1 MATLNTNYT
10 LLLNNYMGNF
20 GGVDAYLRV
29 YAKIER
35 QDLVNNKSY
44 VNIKQ
49 AIYASANY
57 IYTGDN
63 TYYLNSNIGSTG
75 TRSGSFTFYAGE
87 TVVNT
92 INAWANHNNDGTF
105 TLSGSAGFTSQAWGK
120 GSSGNYSATLP
131 TIPRGSKINDF
142 SGSFNLGDPL
152 TFSITKNVAS
162 YYDVL
167 QIGFIKDNTTEYV
180 VLDTIENV
188 ENGYIWNPTESMLN
202 TIYTNTPT
210 QNSRTLTF
218 RLSTYTDST
227 KATQIG
233 DTNEKSNVG
242 MIVNANPIFTSF
254 NYEDANSNTIA
265 LTGNS
270 SKIINGYSTLRISN
284 LAAAG
289 NKGATLQLIQINDI
303 QYPYSENFTIDIE
316 KWTSNKITIYV
327 IDSRNNSTKLETLI
341 GINFINYTEKTITER
356 SCLREGSINE
366 ESILSFKGTFF
377 NSSFGAVANTLTAS
391 YKYKETGSSA
401 WISGATALNLTINN
415 NNFSFEGYIKG
426 DTNTGFSADKSFDI
440 QIIITD
446 VLSERAITFILTSG
460 EPAIDVYKSNVA
472 FGGIYNEDESEYQA
486 QFKKAV
492 NFYGGI
498 YKNGV
503 EIGGESLPIGSMIP
517 FGSQENIPSNWKICD
532 GSAISR
538 ETYAEL
544 FDVIGTSYGAGDGS
558 TTFNLPD
565 KRGRVSVG
573 LDSNQTEFDTIGK
586 KSGEKTHQLT
596 INEMPSHDHRLT
608 PFVDIRQGDGQT
620 NANSG
625 SLGTH
630 LGGYVSK
637 PNTLVSPTGGDQ
649 PHNNLQP
656 YEVDVWIIKV
666 SNLVSSLESKNA
678 NVIDNLTSASAT
690 DALSANM
697 GKELN
702 EKIINI
708 LKPKLLGAGAYTTS
722 GTLNED
728 ITNYNYIIF
737 DGWLA
742 NSECATCVINIE
754 TFELNKVYYSNLT
767 LDAYSRRIGVKF
779 TSNTSFTVI
788 RDTGDLTIKNIYGIG
803 KRK

>member
-49 AIYASANY
+49 AIYATADY

-63 TYYLNSNIGSTG
+63 SYYLNSNIGSTG
-75 TRSGSFTFYAGE
+75 NRSGSFTFHAGE
-87 TVVNT
+87 TVVST
-92 INAWANHNNDGTF
+92 VNAWANHNNDGTF
-105 TLSGSAGFTSQAWGK
+105 TLSGSAGFTSIAWNK

-142 SGSFNLGDPL
+142 SGSFNLGDPV
-152 TFSITKNVAS
+152 TFSITKNVDS

-188 ENGYIWNPTESMLN
+188 ENGYVWNPTEAMLN

-233 DTNEKSNVG
+233 DTNEKTNVG
-242 MIVNANPIFTSF
+242 MIVNANPTFTSF

-284 LAAAG
+284 LAATA

-391 YKYKETGSSA
+391 YKYKETGSNA
-401 WISGATALNLTINN
+401 WISGITALNLTINN
-415 NNFSFEGYIKG
+415 NNFNFEGYIKG
-426 DTNTGFSADKSFDI
+426 DTNVGFSADKSFDI

-446 VLSERAITFILTSG
+446 LLSERSITLILAVG

-472 FGGIYNEDESEYQA
+472 FGGIYDELESDYQA
-486 QFKKAV
+486 QFKKPT
-492 NFYGGI
+492 NFYGGV

-503 EIGGESLPIGSMIP
+503 EIATLNDIPSPLDVYSTDEIIVGTWIDGKPLYRKSYVVKGITATSYTFSLTDLNMDMCFFDFSHSIFKQGVFSLPFGIYGSNTDYNRVFFQDNNKVVFQ
-517 FGSQENIPSNWKICD
+517 FGSVYTMSKDLYFTIEYTK
-532 GSAISR
+532 
-538 ETYAEL
+538 
-544 FDVIGTSYGAGDGS
+544 
-558 TTFNLPD
+558 TTD
-565 KRGRVSVG
+565 
-573 LDSNQTEFDTIGK
+573 
-586 KSGEKTHQLT
+586 
-596 INEMPSHDHRLT
+596 
-608 PFVDIRQGDGQT
+608 
-620 NANSG
+620 
-625 SLGTH
+625 
-630 LGGYVSK
+630 
-637 PNTLVSPTGGDQ
+637 
-649 PHNNLQP
+649 
-656 YEVDVWIIKV
+656 
-666 SNLVSSLESKNA
+666 
-678 NVIDNLTSASAT
+678 
-690 DALSANM
+690 
-697 GKELN
+697 
-702 EKIINI
+702 
-708 LKPKLLGAGAYTTS
+708 
-722 GTLNED
+722 
-728 ITNYNYIIF
+728 
-737 DGWLA
+737 
-742 NSECATCVINIE
+742 
-754 TFELNKVYYSNLT
+754 
-767 LDAYSRRIGVKF
+767 
-779 TSNTSFTVI
+779 
-788 RDTGDLTIKNIYGIG
+788 
-803 KRK
+803 

>member
-10 LLLNNYMGNF
+10 LLLNNYIGNF

-75 TRSGSFTFYAGE
+75 VRSGSFSFYAGE

-167 QIGFIKDNTTEYV
+167 KIGFIKDNTSEYV
-180 VLDTIENV
+180 VLDTVENV
-188 ENGYIWNPTESMLN
+188 ENGYVWNPTESMLN
-202 TIYTNTPT
+202 IIYTNTPT

-401 WISGATALNLTINN
+401 WISGITALNLTINN

-460 EPAIDVYKSNVA
+460 EPAIDVFKSNVA
-472 FGGIYNEDESEYQA
+472 FGGIYNENESEYQA

-517 FGSQENIPSNWKICD
+517 YGSQNNVPSNWKICD
-532 GSAISR
+532 GSEISR
-538 ETYAEL
+538 TTYADL
-544 FDVIGTSYGAGDGS
+544 FNVIGTSYGAGDGS
-558 TTFNLPD
+558 TTFNLPN

-573 LDSNQTEFDTIGK
+573 LDSSQTEFNTIGK
-586 KSGEKTHQLT
+586 KGGEKTHQLK
-596 INEMPSHDHRLT
+596 EEELPSHAHT
-608 PFVDIRQGDGQT
+608 VKGT
-620 NANSG
+620 VG
-625 SLGTH
+625 S
-630 LGGYVSK
+630 GGYAEGVSFGNSAN
-637 PNTLVSPTGGDQ
+637 PGYTSWVSMSAVGGNQ

-666 SNLVSSLESKNA
+666 SNVVGSLENKNA
-678 NVIDNLTSASAT
+678 NVIDNLTSTSPT

-708 LKPKLLGAGAYTTS
+708 LKPKLLGAGPYTSS
-722 GTLNED
+722 GTLNDD

-737 DGWLA
+737 EGWLS
-742 NSECATCVINIE
+742 NNECATYIINME
-754 TFELNKVYYSNLT
+754 VFELNKVYYSNLT
-767 LDAYSRRIGVKF
+767 LDAYSRRIGVRF
-779 TSNTSFTVI
+779 TSNTAFTVN
-788 RDTGDLTIKNIYGIG
+788 RDNGDLTIKNIYGIG

>member
-49 AIYASANY
+49 AIYASADY

-75 TRSGSFTFYAGE
+75 TRSGSFTFHAGE
-87 TVVNT
+87 TVVST
-92 INAWANHNNDGTF
+92 VNAWANHNNDGTF
-105 TLSGSAGFTSQAWGK
+105 TLSGSAGFTSQAWGM

-167 QIGFIKDNTTEYV
+167 QIGFVKDNTTEYV

-188 ENGYIWNPTESMLN
+188 ENGYVWNPTESILN

-218 RLSTYTDST
+218 KLSTYTDST

-316 KWTSNKITIYV
+316 KWTSNKIIIYV

-377 NSSFGAVANTLTAS
+377 NSSFGAVDNTLTAS
-391 YKYKETGSSA
+391 YKYKETGSNA
-401 WISGATALNLTINN
+401 WISGITALNLTINN

-446 VLSERAITFILTSG
+446 VLSERAITFILTAG
-460 EPAIDVYKSNVA
+460 EPAVDVFKSNVA

-544 FDVIGTSYGAGDGS
+544 FNVIGTSYGAGDGS

-586 KSGEKTHQLT
+586 KGGEKTHQLT

-678 NVIDNLTSASAT
+678 NVINNLTSTSAT

-722 GTLNED
+722 GTLNDD

-742 NSECATCVINIE
+742 NSECATGIINIE

-779 TSNTSFTVI
+779 TSNTTFSVI
-788 RDTGDLTIKNIYGIG
+788 RDNGSLTIKNIYGIG

>member
-142 SGSFNLGDPL
+142 SDYFNLGDPL

-167 QIGFIKDNTTEYV
+167 QIGFVKDNTTEYV
-180 VLDTIENV
+180 VLDTVENV
-188 ENGYIWNPTESMLN
+188 LDGYVWNATEEMLN

-210 QNSRTLTF
+210 RNFRTLTF

-227 KATQIG
+227 KTTQIG
-233 DTNEKSNVG
+233 DTNENSNVG
-242 MIVNANPIFTSF
+242 MIVNANPTFTGF
-254 NYEDANSNTIA
+254 NYEDVNSKTIS
-265 LTGNS
+265 LTGNN
-270 SKIINGYSTLRISN
+270 SKIIKGYSTLHISN
-284 LAAAG
+284 LVANA

-303 QYPYSENFTIDIE
+303 QYPYSENFTIDLE

-341 GINFINYTEKTITER
+341 GINFVNYTEKTITNK

-366 ESILSFKGTFF
+366 ESVLSFSGTFF
-377 NSSFGAVANTLTAS
+377 NSSFGAVNNTLTAS
-391 YKYKETGSSA
+391 YKYKETGSSE
-401 WISGATALNLTINN
+401 WINGNTQLNLTINN
-415 NNFSFEGYIKG
+415 NNFNYEGYIKG
-426 DTNTGFSADKSFDI
+426 DTNVGFSADKSFDI
-440 QIIITD
+440 QITIND
-446 VLSERAITFILTSG
+446 LLSERITTLILAVG

-486 QFKKAV
+486 QFKKPV
-492 NFYGGI
+492 KFYNKVDGI
-498 YKNGV
+498 F
-503 EIGGESLPIGSMIP
+503 PIGSIYM
-517 FGSQENIPSNWKICD
+517 SVNDTNPSNLFGGEWEQIKDTFLLACGD
-532 GSAISR
+532 
-538 ETYAEL
+538 TYAN
-544 FDVIGTSYGAGDGS
+544 GTTG
-558 TTFNLPD
+558 
-565 KRGRVSVG
+565 
-573 LDSNQTEFDTIGK
+573 
-586 KSGEKTHQLT
+586 GEATHKLT
-596 INEMPSHDHRLT
+596 VEEMPSHNHGYTRSRLFLSD
-608 PFVDIRQGDGQT
+608 PGGQ
-620 NANSG
+620 NAIAYNNNIG
-625 SLGTH
+625 SAIGAAT
-630 LGGYVSK
+630 S
-637 PNTLVSPTGGDQ
+637 NTGGNQ
-649 PHNNLQP
+649 PHNNMPP
-656 YEVDVWIIKV
+656 YLAVYVWK
-666 SNLVSSLESKNA
+666 
-678 NVIDNLTSASAT
+678 
-690 DALSANM
+690 
-697 GKELN
+697 
-702 EKIINI
+702 
-708 LKPKLLGAGAYTTS
+708 
-722 GTLNED
+722 
-728 ITNYNYIIF
+728 
-737 DGWLA
+737 
-742 NSECATCVINIE
+742 
-754 TFELNKVYYSNLT
+754 
-767 LDAYSRRIGVKF
+767 RIG
-779 TSNTSFTVI
+779 
-788 RDTGDLTIKNIYGIG
+788 
-803 KRK
+803 

>member
-105 TLSGSAGFTSQAWGK
+105 TLSGSAGFTSQAWNK
-120 GSSGNYSATLP
+120 GSSGNYSAILP

-188 ENGYIWNPTESMLN
+188 ENGYVWNPTESMLN

-218 RLSTYTDST
+218 KLSTYTDST

-233 DTNEKSNVG
+233 DTNEKTNVG
-242 MIVNANPIFTSF
+242 MIVNANPTFTSF
-254 NYEDANSNTIA
+254 NYQDANSNTIA

-284 LAAAG
+284 LAATA

-341 GINFINYTEKTITER
+341 GINFINYTEKIITER

-377 NSSFGAVANTLTAS
+377 NSSFGAVDNTLTAS

-401 WISGATALNLTINN
+401 WINGNTALNLTINN
-415 NNFSFEGYIKG
+415 NNFSYEGYIKG

-446 VLSERAITFILTSG
+446 VLSERAITFILTAG
-460 EPAIDVYKSNVA
+460 EPAVDVFKSNVA
-472 FGGIYNEDESEYQA
+472 FGGIYNENESEYQA

-586 KSGEKTHQLT
+586 KSGSKYMQKHSHKLGAEGAWYYGVSTANLSGT
-596 INEMPSHDHRLT
+596 GTWAYRAYETNEAGE
-608 PFVDIRQGDGQT
+608 GD
-620 NANSG
+620 SG
-625 SLGTH
+625 
-630 LGGYVSK
+630 
-637 PNTLVSPTGGDQ
+637 
-649 PHNNLQP
+649 NLQP
-656 YEVDVWIIKV
+656 YEIDIWIIKV
-666 SNLVSSLESKNA
+666 SNLVSSLEETTGTI
-678 NVIDNLTSASAT
+678 IDNLTSTNTT

-697 GKELN
+697 GRELN
-702 EKIINI
+702 EKHNWKLHTTITGGGTVNLPTDYNELYIQI
-708 LKPKLLGAGAYTTS
+708 SKGDTDPTLSIYVPKASLTSSNRTFRTGYYFNSSVHGAVASVISLTTYRTADLYVSGAVHNS
-722 GTLNED
+722 NA
-728 ITNYNYIIF
+728 
-737 DGWLA
+737 LA
-742 NSECATCVINIE
+742 KI
-754 TFELNKVYYSNLT
+754 YY
-767 LDAYSRRIGVKF
+767 R
-779 TSNTSFTVI
+779 
-788 RDTGDLTIKNIYGIG
+788 
-803 KRK
+803 

>member
-10 LLLNNYMGNF
+10 LLLNNYIGNF
-20 GGVDAYLRV
+20 SGVNAYLRV

-44 VNIKQ
+44 VAIKEV
-49 AIYASANY
+49 IYASANY
-57 IYTGDN
+57 IYTGNN

-75 TRSGSFTFYAGE
+75 TKSGSFTFYAGE

-105 TLSGSAGFTSQAWGK
+105 TLTGSAGFTSQAWNK

-142 SGSFNLGDPL
+142 SGSFNLGNPL
-152 TFSITKNVAS
+152 TFSITKNVS
-162 YYDVL
+162 TYYDVL

-188 ENGYIWNPTESMLN
+188 EDGYVWNATEEMLN

-218 RLSTYTDST
+218 KLSTYTDST
-227 KATQIG
+227 KETQIG
-233 DTNEKSNVG
+233 DTNEKTNVG
-242 MIVNANPIFTSF
+242 MIVNANPTFTSF
-254 NYEDANSNTIA
+254 NYQDANNNTIA

-284 LAAAG
+284 LAATA

-316 KWTSNKITIYV
+316 NWVSNNITIYV

-341 GINFINYTEKTITER
+341 GINFINYTEKTITNKN
-356 SCLREGSINE
+356 CLREGSINE
-366 ESILSFKGTFF
+366 ESVLSFSGTFF
-377 NSSFGAVANTLTAS
+377 NSSFGAVDNTLNAS
-391 YKYKETGSSA
+391 YKYKETGSSE
-401 WISGATALNLTINN
+401 WINGNTTLNLTINN
-415 NNFSFEGYIKG
+415 NNFNYEGYIKG

-446 VLSERAITFILTSG
+446 LLSERTITLILAVG
-460 EPAIDVYKSNVA
+460 EPAIDVFKSNIA

-544 FDVIGTSYGAGDGS
+544 FNVIGTSYGEGDGT
-558 TTFNLPD
+558 TTFNLPN

-573 LDSNQTEFDTIGK
+573 LDSNQTEFNTIGK
-586 KSGEKTHQLT
+586 KGGEKTHQLKV
-596 INEMPSHDHRLT
+596 EELPSHAHT
-608 PFVDIRQGDGQT
+608 VKGT
-620 NANSG
+620 VG
-625 SLGTH
+625 S
-630 LGGYVSK
+630 GGYVEG
-637 PNTLVSPTGGDQ
+637 VSFGNSANPGYTSWVGMSGVGGNQ

-666 SNLVSSLESKNA
+666 SNVVGSLENKNA
-678 NVIDNLTSASAT
+678 TIIDNLTSTSAT

-702 EKIINI
+702 DKIINI

-722 GTLNED
+722 GTLSED

-737 DGWLA
+737 DGWIS
-742 NSECATCVINIE
+742 NNECATGIINIE
-754 TFELNKVYYSNLT
+754 TFELNKVYYANLT

-788 RDTGDLTIKNIYGIG
+788 RDNGDLTIKNIYGIG
-803 KRK
+803 KRN

>member
-49 AIYASANY
+49 AIYASADY
-57 IYTGDN
+57 IYSGDN
-63 TYYLNSNIGSTG
+63 SYYLNSNIGSTG
-75 TRSGSFTFYAGE
+75 TKGGGFTFHAGE

-105 TLSGSAGFTSQAWGK
+105 TLSGSAGFTSIAWNK

-152 TFSITKNVAS
+152 TFSITKNVS
-162 YYDVL
+162 TYYDVL

-180 VLDTIENV
+180 IVDTVENV
-188 ENGYIWNPTESMLN
+188 ENGYVWNPTEAMLN

-218 RLSTYTDST
+218 KLSTYTDST

-242 MIVNANPIFTSF
+242 MIVNANPTFTSF

-270 SKIINGYSTLRISN
+270 SKIINGYSTLRVSN
-284 LAAAG
+284 LAATA

-303 QYPYSENFTIDIE
+303 QYPYSENFTVDLE

-366 ESILSFKGTFF
+366 ESVLSFKGTFF

-391 YKYKETGSSA
+391 YKYKETGSNA
-401 WISGATALNLTINN
+401 WITGITALTLTINN
-415 NNFSFEGYIKG
+415 NNFSYEGYIKG

-446 VLSERAITFILTSG
+446 VLSERAITFILTAG
-460 EPAIDVYKSNVA
+460 EPAVDVFKSNVA

-544 FDVIGTSYGAGDGS
+544 FNVIGTSYGEGDGS

-586 KSGEKTHQLT
+586 KSGSKYMQKH
-596 INEMPSHDHRLT
+596 SHKLGAEGAWYYGVST
-608 PFVDIRQGDGQT
+608 
-620 NANSG
+620 AN
-625 SLGTH
+625 
-630 LGGYVSK
+630 LGGSGRWAYRVYET
-637 PNTLVSPTGGDQ
+637 NETGEGDSG
-649 PHNNLQP
+649 NLQP
-656 YEVDVWIIKV
+656 YEIDIWIIKV
-666 SNLVSSLESKNA
+666 SNLVSSLEETTGTI
-678 NVIDNLTSASAT
+678 IDNLTSTNTT

-697 GKELN
+697 GRELN
-702 EKIINI
+702 EKHNW
-708 LKPKLLGAGAYTTS
+708 KLYTTTKGTATTNLPTDYNELYIEISKGDTDPTLSIYVPKASLTSSNKTFRTGYYFNSSVHGAVASVISLTTYRTADLYVS
-722 GTLNED
+722 GAVHNS
-728 ITNYNYIIF
+728 NA
-737 DGWLA
+737 LA
-742 NSECATCVINIE
+742 KI
-754 TFELNKVYYSNLT
+754 YY
-767 LDAYSRRIGVKF
+767 R
-779 TSNTSFTVI
+779 
-788 RDTGDLTIKNIYGIG
+788 
-803 KRK
+803 

>member
-1 MATLNTNYT
+1 MAILNTNYT
-10 LLLNNYMGNF
+10 LLLNNYIGNF

-105 TLSGSAGFTSQAWGK
+105 TLSGSAGFTSQAWGM

-180 VLDTIENV
+180 ILDTVENV
-188 ENGYIWNPTESMLN
+188 ENGYVWNPTESMLN

-270 SKIINGYSTLRISN
+270 SKIINGYSTLHISN

-377 NSSFGAVANTLTAS
+377 NSSFGAVANTLTAN
-391 YKYKETGSSA
+391 YKYKETGSNA
-401 WISGATALNLTINN
+401 WISGITALNLTINN

-446 VLSERAITFILTSG
+446 VLSERAITFILTAG
-460 EPAIDVYKSNVA
+460 EPAIDVFKSNVA

-586 KSGEKTHQLT
+586 KSGSKYLQKHKHGLGAEGAWYYGVSTANLSGT
-596 INEMPSHDHRLT
+596 GTWAYRAYETNEAGE
-608 PFVDIRQGDGQT
+608 GD
-620 NANSG
+620 SG
-625 SLGTH
+625 
-630 LGGYVSK
+630 
-637 PNTLVSPTGGDQ
+637 
-649 PHNNLQP
+649 NLQP
-656 YEVDVWIIKV
+656 YEIDIWIIKV
-666 SNLVSSLESKNA
+666 SNLVSNLEETTGTI
-678 NVIDNLTSASAT
+678 IDNLTSTSAT

-702 EKIINI
+702 EKHNW
-708 LKPKLLGAGAYTTS
+708 KLYTTTRGTATTNLPTDYNELYIEISKGDTDPTLSIYVPKASLTSSNRTFRTGYYFNSSVHGAVASVISLTTYRTADLYVS
-722 GTLNED
+722 GAVHNS
-728 ITNYNYIIF
+728 NA
-737 DGWLA
+737 LA
-742 NSECATCVINIE
+742 KI
-754 TFELNKVYYSNLT
+754 YY
-767 LDAYSRRIGVKF
+767 R
-779 TSNTSFTVI
+779 
-788 RDTGDLTIKNIYGIG
+788 
-803 KRK
+803 

>member
-35 QDLVNNKSY
+35 QNLVNNKSY

-49 AIYASANY
+49 VIYASADY

-63 TYYLNSNIGSTG
+63 TYYLNSNIGSIE
-75 TRSGSFTFYAGE
+75 TRNGSFTFHAGE

-105 TLSGSAGFTSQAWGK
+105 TLSGSAGFTSQAWGM

-167 QIGFIKDNTTEYV
+167 QIGFVKDNTSEYV
-180 VLDTIENV
+180 ILDTVENV
-188 ENGYIWNPTESMLN
+188 EDGYVWNPTEEVLN

-218 RLSTYTDST
+218 KLSTYTDST

-233 DTNEKSNVG
+233 DTNEKTNVG
-242 MIVNANPIFTSF
+242 MIVNANPTFTSF
-254 NYEDANSNTIA
+254 NYQDANNKTIA

-284 LAAAG
+284 LAATA

-303 QYPYSENFTIDIE
+303 QYPYNENFTIDIE
-316 KWTSNKITIYV
+316 KWTSNKIIIYV

-377 NSSFGAVANTLTAS
+377 NSSFGAVDNTLTAS
-391 YKYKETGSSA
+391 YKYKETGSSE
-401 WISGATALNLTINN
+401 WLNGNTTLNLTINN
-415 NNFSFEGYIKG
+415 NNFSYEGYIKG

-446 VLSERAITFILTSG
+446 LLSERAITFILTLG

-472 FGGIYNEDESEYQA
+472 FGGIYNENESEYQA

-544 FDVIGTSYGAGDGS
+544 FAVIGTSYGAGDGS

-573 LDSNQTEFDTIGK
+573 LDSNQTEFDTIGLK
-586 KSGEKTHQLT
+586 GGEKTHQLT
-596 INEMPSHDHRLT
+596 IEEMPSHDHRLT
-608 PFVDIRQGDGQT
+608 PLIDIRQGDGQT
-620 NANSG
+620 NAHSG

-637 PNTLVSPTGGDQ
+637 SNTLVSSTGGNQ

-678 NVIDNLTSASAT
+678 NVIDNLTSTNTT

-722 GTLNED
+722 GTLSED

-737 DGWLA
+737 DGWLS
-742 NSECATCVINIE
+742 NSECATGVINIE
-754 TFELNKVYYSNLT
+754 AFELNKVYFSNLT
-767 LDAYSRRIGVKF
+767 LDAYSRRIGIKF
-779 TSNTSFTVI
+779 TSNTAFTVV
-788 RDTGDLTIKNIYGIG
+788 RDNGDLTIKNIYGIG

>member
-1 MATLNTNYT
+1 MAILNTNYT

-49 AIYASANY
+49 AIYASADY

-75 TRSGSFTFYAGE
+75 VRSGSFTFHAGE

-131 TIPRGSKINDF
+131 TIPRAATLTAAPNFND
-142 SGSFNLGDPL
+142 
-152 TFSITKNVAS
+152 
-162 YYDVL
+162 
-167 QIGFIKDNTTEYV
+167 E
-180 VLDTIENV
+180 E
-188 ENGYIWNPTESMLN
+188 NPTITYSNPAGSVVESLKACIASTDGLVIYADYRDISKTDTSYTFELTDQERNNLRLASINSPSMTVKFYITTVIGGN
-202 TIYTNTPT
+202 TYYSTLD
-210 QNSRTLTF
+210 RTLT
-218 RLSTYTDST
+218 
-227 KATQIG
+227 
-233 DTNEKSNVG
+233 
-242 MIVNANPIFTSF
+242 IVNANPIFTSF

-270 SKIINGYSTLRISN
+270 SKIVNGYSTLRISN
-284 LAAAG
+284 LVANA

-391 YKYKETGSSA
+391 YKYKETGSNA
-401 WISGATALNLTINN
+401 WISGITALNLTINN

-426 DTNTGFSADKSFDI
+426 DTNVGFSADKSFDI

-446 VLSERAITFILTSG
+446 VLSERAITFILTAG
-460 EPAIDVYKSNVA
+460 EPAVDVFKSNVA

-544 FDVIGTSYGAGDGS
+544 FDVIGTSYGEGDGS

-637 PNTLVSPTGGDQ
+637 PNTAVSPTGGDQ

-656 YEVDVWIIKV
+656 YEIDVWIIKV

-678 NVIDNLTSASAT
+678 NVINNLTSTSAT

-702 EKIINI
+702 EKLINI

-722 GTLNED
+722 GTLNDD

-737 DGWLA
+737 FI
-742 NSECATCVINIE
+742 INQ
-754 TFELNKVYYSNLT
+754 KK
-767 LDAYSRRIGVKF
+767 RRSCRSPI
-779 TSNTSFTVI
+779 N
-788 RDTGDLTIKNIYGIG
+788 
-803 KRK
+803 

>member
-75 TRSGSFTFYAGE
+75 TKSGSFTFYAGE

-92 INAWANHNNDGTF
+92 INAWAQHNNDGTF
-105 TLSGSAGFTSQAWGK
+105 TLSGSAGFTSQAWNK

-152 TFSITKNVAS
+152 TFSITKNVS
-162 YYDVL
+162 TYYDVL
-167 QIGFIKDNTTEYV
+167 QIGFIKDNTNEYV
-180 VLDTIENV
+180 ILDTVENV
-188 ENGYIWNPTESMLN
+188 ENGYVWNPTEAMLN

-218 RLSTYTDST
+218 KLSTYTDST

-233 DTNEKSNVG
+233 DTDEKTNVG
-242 MIVNANPIFTSF
+242 MIVNANPTLTSF

-284 LAAAG
+284 LAATA

-366 ESILSFKGTFF
+366 ESVLSFKGTFF
-377 NSSFGAVANTLTAS
+377 NSSFGAVDNTLTAS
-391 YKYKETGSSA
+391 YKYKETGSNT
-401 WISGATALNLTINN
+401 WISGITALNLTINN
-415 NNFSFEGYIKG
+415 NNFSYEGYIKG
-426 DTNTGFSADKSFDI
+426 DTNTGFSADKSFDL

-446 VLSERAITFILTSG
+446 KLSERAITFILTAG
-460 EPAIDVYKSNVA
+460 EPAADVFKNNIA
-472 FGGIYNEDESEYQA
+472 FGGIYNENESEYQA

-517 FGSQENIPSNWKICD
+517 FGSQNNIPSNWRICD

-544 FDVIGTSYGAGDGS
+544 FDVIGTSYGEGDGS

-573 LDSNQTEFDTIGK
+573 LDSSQTEFDTIGK
-586 KSGEKTHQLT
+586 KSGSKYMQKH
-596 INEMPSHDHRLT
+596 SHK
-608 PFVDIRQGDGQT
+608 
-620 NANSG
+620 
-625 SLGTH
+625 LGTEGAWYYGVSTAN
-630 LGGYVSK
+630 LGGSGKWAYRVYET
-637 PNTLVSPTGGDQ
+637 NEAGEGDSG
-649 PHNNLQP
+649 NLQP

-666 SNLVSSLESKNA
+666 SNLVSSLEETTGTI
-678 NVIDNLTSASAT
+678 IDNLTSTSAT

-697 GKELN
+697 GRELN
-702 EKIINI
+702 EKHNW
-708 LKPKLLGAGAYTTS
+708 KLYTTTT
-722 GTLNED
+722 GTATTNLP
-728 ITNYNYIIF
+728 TNYNELYIEISKGDTDPTLYIYVPKASLTSSNKTF
-737 DGWLA
+737 RTGYYFNSAVNGAVASVISLTTYRTADLYVSGAVHNSNALA
-742 NSECATCVINIE
+742 KI
-754 TFELNKVYYSNLT
+754 YY
-767 LDAYSRRIGVKF
+767 R
-779 TSNTSFTVI
+779 
-788 RDTGDLTIKNIYGIG
+788 
-803 KRK
+803 

>member
-49 AIYASANY
+49 VIYASANY
-57 IYTGDN
+57 IYSGN
-63 TYYLNSNIGSTG
+63 NNYYLNSNIGN
-75 TRSGSFTFYAGE
+75 SGNKSSGFTFYAGE
-87 TVVNT
+87 TLINT
-92 INAWANHNNDGTF
+92 VNAWAHHNNDGTF
-105 TLSGSAGFTSQAWGK
+105 TLTGSAGFTSTAWGM
-120 GSSGNYSATLP
+120 GTSGNYSATLP

-142 SGSFNLGDPL
+142 SDYFNLGDPL

-167 QIGFIKDNTTEYV
+167 QIGFVKDNTTEYV
-180 VLDTIENV
+180 VLDTVENV
-188 ENGYIWNPTESMLN
+188 ENGYVWNATEDMLN
-202 TIYTNTPT
+202 TIYNNTPT
-210 QNSRTLTF
+210 RNFRTLTF

-227 KATQIG
+227 KTTQIG
-233 DTNEKSNVG
+233 DTNENSNVG
-242 MIVNANPIFTSF
+242 MIVNANPTFTSF
-254 NYEDANSNTIA
+254 NYEDVNSKTIA
-265 LTGNS
+265 LTGDS
-270 SKIINGYSTLRISN
+270 SKIIKGYSTLHISDLVAN
-284 LAAAG
+284 A

-303 QYPYSENFTIDIE
+303 QYPYDANFSIDLE
-316 KWTSNKITIYV
+316 SWASNNITIYV
-327 IDSRNNSTKLETLI
+327 IDSRNNSTKLEILI
-341 GINFINYTEKTITER
+341 GINFINYTEKTITNK

-366 ESILSFKGTFF
+366 ESVLSFSGTFF
-377 NSSFGAVANTLTAS
+377 NSSFGAVNNTLNAS
-391 YKYKETGSSA
+391 YKYKETGSSE
-401 WISGATALNLTINN
+401 WINGNTQLNLTINN

-446 VLSERAITFILTSG
+446 VLSERAITFILTAG

-586 KSGEKTHQLT
+586 KGGEKTHQLT

-637 PNTLVSPTGGDQ
+637 PNAAVSPTGGNQ

-656 YEVDVWIIKV
+656 YEVDIWIIKV

-722 GTLNED
+722 GTLNDD

-742 NSECATCVINIE
+742 DSECATGIINIE
-754 TFELNKVYYSNLT
+754 AFSLNKVYYSNLT
-767 LDAYSRRIGVKF
+767 LDAYSRRIGIQF
-779 TSNTSFTVI
+779 TSNTTFNVI
-788 RDTGDLTIKNIYGIG
+788 RDNGSLTIKNVYGIG

>member
-1 MATLNTNYT
+1 MAILNTNYT

-35 QDLVNNKSY
+35 QDLINNKSY

-49 AIYASANY
+49 AIYATADY

-63 TYYLNSNIGSTG
+63 SYYLNSNIGSTG
-75 TRSGSFTFYAGE
+75 TRSGSFTFHAGE

-105 TLSGSAGFTSQAWGK
+105 TLSGSAGFTSIAWNK

-180 VLDTIENV
+180 VVDTIENV
-188 ENGYIWNPTESMLN
+188 ENGYVWNPTEAMLN

-218 RLSTYTDST
+218 KLSTYTDST

-233 DTNEKSNVG
+233 DTNEKTNVG
-242 MIVNANPIFTSF
+242 MIVNANPTFTSF
-254 NYEDANSNTIA
+254 NYADANSNTIA

-284 LAAAG
+284 LAATA

-316 KWTSNKITIYV
+316 KWASNKITIYV

-377 NSSFGAVANTLTAS
+377 NSSFGAVDNTLTAS

-401 WISGATALNLTINN
+401 WISGITALNLTINN

-446 VLSERAITFILTSG
+446 VLSERAITFILTAG
-460 EPAIDVYKSNVA
+460 EPAVDVFKSNVA

-544 FDVIGTSYGAGDGS
+544 FEVIGTSYGAGDGS

-573 LDSNQTEFDTIGK
+573 LDSNQTEFDTVGK
-586 KSGEKTHQLT
+586 HGGEKSHKLT
-596 INEMPSHDHRLT
+596 IGEVIQHDLWTCNGDYSPAIRTLFSHG
-608 PFVDIRQGDGQT
+608 VDYGIT
-620 NANSG
+620 
-625 SLGTH
+625 TH
-630 LGGYVSK
+630 NK
-637 PNTLVSPTGGDQ
+637 KDTQ
-649 PHNNLQP
+649 PQNNLQP
-656 YEVDVWIIKV
+656 YEIDVWIIKV
-666 SNLVSSLESKNA
+666 SNLVSSLNTENA
-678 NVIDNLTSASAT
+678 NIIDNLTSTSAT

-697 GKELN
+697 GR
-702 EKIINI
+702 
-708 LKPKLLGAGAYTTS
+708 
-722 GTLNED
+722 
-728 ITNYNYIIF
+728 
-737 DGWLA
+737 
-742 NSECATCVINIE
+742 
-754 TFELNKVYYSNLT
+754 ELNKKLNYSTDEVIVGTWIDGKPIYRKVVQYNKLSTGGINLN
-767 LDAYSRRIGVKF
+767 LSDFGIINVENIWLNNNSFVKSVNSEF
-779 TSNTSFTVI
+779 KPINNLESLEVFSFCNFPSTTQI
-788 RDTGDLTIKNIYGIG
+788 RLSTNNHYLTGMWNLIIEYTKTTD
-803 KRK
+803 

>member
-1 MATLNTNYT
+1 MAILNTNYT

-75 TRSGSFTFYAGE
+75 NRNGSFTFYAGE

-167 QIGFIKDNTTEYV
+167 QIGFVKDNTTEYV

-188 ENGYIWNPTESMLN
+188 ENGYVWNPTESMLN

-218 RLSTYTDST
+218 KLSTYTDST

-270 SKIINGYSTLRISN
+270 SKIINGYSTLHISN

-316 KWTSNKITIYV
+316 KWTSNKIIIYV

-401 WISGATALNLTINN
+401 WINGITALNLTINN

-446 VLSERAITFILTSG
+446 LLSERAITFILTAG

-586 KSGEKTHQLT
+586 KDGEKTHTLT
-596 INEMPSHDHRLT
+596 IGEVIQHDLWTCNGDYSPNIRTLFSHG
-608 PFVDIRQGDGQT
+608 VDYGITTHNKT
-620 NANSG
+620 N
-625 SLGTH
+625 T
-630 LGGYVSK
+630 
-637 PNTLVSPTGGDQ
+637 Q

-666 SNLVSSLESKNA
+666 SNLAGSLNIESA
-678 NVIDNLTSASAT
+678 NVIDNLTSTSAT

-702 EKIINI
+702 EKLNYSTEEKVVGTWING
-708 LKPKLLGAGAYTTS
+708 KPIYRKVVQYNKPSTGGVNINLSDFG
-722 GTLNED
+722 
-728 ITNYNYIIF
+728 ITNVENIWLNHNSFLKSVNNEYKPVNNVEATNIFSYCNFPSTTQMRLNTNNGYLTGMWNLIIEYTKTT
-737 DGWLA
+737 D
-742 NSECATCVINIE
+742 
-754 TFELNKVYYSNLT
+754 
-767 LDAYSRRIGVKF
+767 
-779 TSNTSFTVI
+779 
-788 RDTGDLTIKNIYGIG
+788 
-803 KRK
+803 

>member
-105 TLSGSAGFTSQAWGK
+105 TLSGSAGFTSQAWNK

-167 QIGFIKDNTTEYV
+167 KIGFIKDNTNEYV
-180 VLDTIENV
+180 LLDTIENI
-188 ENGYIWNPTESMLN
+188 ENGYVWNPTESVLN

-233 DTNEKSNVG
+233 DTNEKTNVG
-242 MIVNANPIFTSF
+242 MIVNANPTFTSF

-270 SKIINGYSTLRISN
+270 SKIINGYSTLRISS
-284 LAAAG
+284 LAAAA

-377 NSSFGAVANTLTAS
+377 NSSFGAVDNTLTAS

-401 WISGATALNLTINN
+401 WISGITALNLTINN
-415 NNFSFEGYIKG
+415 NNFSYEGYIKG

-544 FDVIGTSYGAGDGS
+544 FEVIGTSYGEGDGS

-573 LDSNQTEFDTIGK
+573 LDSNQTEFDTVGK
-586 KSGEKTHQLT
+586 KSGSKYMQKHKHGLGKEGAWYYGVSTANLSGT
-596 INEMPSHDHRLT
+596 GTWAYRAYETNEAGE
-608 PFVDIRQGDGQT
+608 GD
-620 NANSG
+620 SG
-625 SLGTH
+625 
-630 LGGYVSK
+630 
-637 PNTLVSPTGGDQ
+637 
-649 PHNNLQP
+649 NLQP
-656 YEVDVWIIKV
+656 YEIDIWIIKV
-666 SNLVSSLESKNA
+666 SNLVSSLEETTGTI
-678 NVIDNLTSASAT
+678 IDNLTSTSAT

-702 EKIINI
+702 EKHNW
-708 LKPKLLGAGAYTTS
+708 KLYSTTTGTGTTS
-722 GTLNED
+722 LPTDYNELYIEISSTSHTDPVLSIYVPKASLTSSNRTFRTGYYFNSSVHGAVASVITLTTYRTAD
-728 ITNYNYIIF
+728 LYIS
-737 DGWLA
+737 GA
-742 NSECATCVINIE
+742 VHNSNA
-754 TFELNKVYYSNLT
+754 LNKIYY
-767 LDAYSRRIGVKF
+767 R
-779 TSNTSFTVI
+779 
-788 RDTGDLTIKNIYGIG
+788 
-803 KRK
+803 

>member
-1 MATLNTNYT
+1 MAILNTNYT

-142 SGSFNLGDPL
+142 SGSLNLGDPL
-152 TFSITKNVAS
+152 TFSITKNVDS

-167 QIGFIKDNTTEYV
+167 QIGFIKDNTSEYV

-188 ENGYIWNPTESMLN
+188 ENGYVWNPTESMLN

-218 RLSTYTDST
+218 KLSTYTDST

-316 KWTSNKITIYV
+316 KWTSNKIIIYV

-377 NSSFGAVANTLTAS
+377 NSSFGAVDNTLTAS

-401 WISGATALNLTINN
+401 WISGITALNLTINN

-446 VLSERAITFILTSG
+446 LLSERAITFILTAG
-460 EPAIDVYKSNVA
+460 EPAVDVFKSNVA

-596 INEMPSHDHRLT
+596 INEIPSHDHRLT

-637 PNTLVSPTGGDQ
+637 PNALVSPSGGDQ

-656 YEVDVWIIKV
+656 YEIDVWIIKV

-678 NVIDNLTSASAT
+678 NVIDNLTSTSAT

-702 EKIINI
+702 KKLTDI

-722 GTLNED
+722 GTLND
-728 ITNYNYIIF
+728 NITNYNYIMF
-737 DGWLA
+737 EGWLA
-742 NSECATCVINIE
+742 SAECAIGIINIE

-788 RDTGDLTIKNIYGIG
+788 RDIGDLTIRNIYGIG
-803 KRK
+803 KRN